1 MKEARS
7 AEPTYAREIARRS
20 AEPTYT
26 TECMKISRADLW
38 MRIKEDQQS
47 RPEPQVQL
55 AIPLDQVTS
64 CNGPIEPYI
73 ALNSPL
79 KEQIKTLNVACSNLK
94 GRLY

>member
-1 MKEARS
+1 MKEARP
-7 AEPTYAREIARRS
+7 AEPTYAREIAIRS
-20 AEPTYT
+20 AEPTCT
-26 TECMKISRADLW
+26 TECMKISRADLR

-47 RPEPQVQL
+47 RPEPLAKL
-55 AIPLDQVTS
+55 AIPLDQVTF

-79 KEQIKTLNVACSNLK
+79 KEQIKILNVACSNLK

>member
-1 MKEARS
+1 MHARS
-7 AEPTYAREIARRS
+7 KISRADLCARD
-20 AEPTYT
+20 TK
-26 TECMKISRADLW
+26 KISRADLW

-55 AIPLDQVTS
+55 AIPLDQVTF